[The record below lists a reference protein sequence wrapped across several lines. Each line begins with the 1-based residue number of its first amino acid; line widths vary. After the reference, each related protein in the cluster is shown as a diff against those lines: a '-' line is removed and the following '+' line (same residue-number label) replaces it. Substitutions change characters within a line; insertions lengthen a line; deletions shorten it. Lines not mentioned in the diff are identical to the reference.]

1 MSDDWSAKKNWNEK
15 TTLMLMY
22 SGIEREKKWYI
33 FCKPKIKL
41 VCRLSG
47 NYLRAVMNSQIIEV
61 LFQFNIFSVRCTF
74 TDNQNNFHV
83 DCSWME
89 TQLWVSLTVIILF
102 FVGANS
108 HKIKMQ
114 TKNATLKTL
123 QRFNLINFKLIVSAV
138 CRWQFYLLK
147 MAKQFHFISMHNK
160 LQKPGVLHN
169 QT

>member
-1 MSDDWSAKKNWNEK
+1 MSDDWSAKKK
-15 TTLMLMY
+15 L
-22 SGIEREKKWYI
+22 ERKDNVDVDVQRNRERKKWFI

-47 NYLRAVMNSQIIEV
+47 NYLRAVMNSQIIGV

-123 QRFNLINFKLIVSAV
+123 QRFNLINFVVNRIGCLPLAILSIENG
-138 CRWQFYLLK
+138 QTIS
-147 MAKQFHFISMHNK
+147 FHFDA
-160 LQKPGVLHN
+160 Q
-169 QT
+169 